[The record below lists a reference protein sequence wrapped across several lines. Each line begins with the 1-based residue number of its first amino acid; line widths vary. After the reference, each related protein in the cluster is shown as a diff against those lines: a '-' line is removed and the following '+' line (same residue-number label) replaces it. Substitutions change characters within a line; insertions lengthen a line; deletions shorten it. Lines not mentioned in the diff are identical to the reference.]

1 MTSLLRIV
9 RFTRALA
16 PLYTAIIFCS
26 VLTAV
31 AGLAVPFLIGHA
43 TDTVAAAVGGQTATG
58 TAVRTVVLIAG
69 AVLLAELA
77 VTVIS
82 NVGGWFG
89 DVMSNRMRTILSVRY
104 YDKLL
109 HLPQRWFDGE
119 ITGTI
124 VARLNRSITE
134 ITNFTK
140 MMSNSFASMLITT
153 AAVLAISAWYAWPL
167 TVLLLIVFPVYVWL
181 TSLTSVKWQ
190 RLEGEKNEQID
201 IASGRFAEVVGQIRV
216 VKSFVRERGELE
228 DFSRRFRSTDAT
240 TRAQSTHWHRM
251 DVIRRAF
258 LNLIF
263 FGIYVIIFVRTVQ
276 GDFSLGEM
284 VLLIQLMA
292 MAKAPVESMSWVID
306 SAQRAIAGSK
316 DYFRVM
322 ATPVDPRTA
331 AVMAARPEDAADA
344 GHASGTTS
352 ASADGTGAV
361 ATAPITSTRTAVD
374 PVPGAPVVA
383 FRDVSFAYEN
393 GEDVLHGI
401 DFQVDRGEKIALVGE
416 SGGGKS
422 TIVNLLLG
430 LYEPRRGSVE
440 VVGHPSAELPLDQL
454 RARIGVVFQDAS
466 LFSGTIRDN
475 ISYGRP
481 EASDE
486 EVVEAARRANAHDF
500 ILRFPEGYEQVIGER
515 GLKLSGG
522 QRQRIAVA
530 RAILKDAPVLV
541 LDEAT
546 SALDTKAEIQVQKGL
561 DQLMDGRTSLIIAH
575 RLSTIAEV
583 DRIITLRDG
592 SIDEIGSPAELA
604 TSGGIYGQLLALQSS
619 GDSRRLAKFD
629 ITGGLRLPGA
639 HQGLAAKP
647 IIDVHVPLLQ
657 RGDPGI
663 ETHLL
668 PRDQGSC
675 TSARGAW
682 PGSPEQPR

>member
-1 MTSLLRIV
+1 MSSLLRIV

-16 PLYTAIIFCS
+16 PLYTAIIVCS

-31 AGLAVPFLIGHA
+31 AGLAVPFLIGNA
-43 TDTVAAAVGGQTATG
+43 TDTVAGAVGGQGETG
-58 TAVRTVVLIAG
+58 TAVRTVILIAA
-69 AVLLAELA
+69 AVLVAELA

-153 AAVLAISAWYAWPL
+153 VAVLAISAWYAWPL

-190 RLEGEKNEQID
+190 RLEGRKNEQID
-201 IASGRFAEVVGQIRV
+201 IASGRFAEVIGQIRV
-216 VKSFVRERGELE
+216 VKSFVRERGELA
-228 DFSRRFRSTDAT
+228 DFSHRFRSTDAT
-240 TRAQSTHWHRM
+240 TREQSTHWHRM

-276 GDFSLGEM
+276 GQFTIGEM
-284 VLLIQLMA
+284 VLLIQLMS

-322 ATPVDPRTA
+322 ETPVDPRTA
-331 AVMAARPEDAADA
+331 AVMAARPEDARDA
-344 GHASGTTS
+344 GHADGTAGELPTTDDTTTGTAAADTDAAAS
-352 ASADGTGAV
+352 ASAANAV
-361 ATAPITSTRTAVD
+361 APVPAVTTTPESSFD

-383 FRDVSFAYEN
+383 FREVPFAYEN

-430 LYEPRRGSVE
+430 LYEPRRGSIE
-440 VVGHPSAELPLDQL
+440 VVGRPSADLPLDQL

-475 ISYGRP
+475 IAYGRP

-486 EVVEAARRANAHDF
+486 EVFAAARRANADTF
-500 ILRFPEGYEQVIGER
+500 ILRFPGGYEQVIGER

-530 RAILKDAPVLV
+530 RAMLKDAPVLV

-561 DQLMDGRTSLIIAH
+561 DQLMAGRTSLIIAH

-592 SIDEIGSPAELA
+592 NIDEIGSPAELA
-604 TSGGIYGQLLALQSS
+604 TTGGIYGQLLALQSS
-619 GDSRRLAKFD
+619 GDSRKLAKFD
-629 ITGGLRLPGA
+629 ITG
-639 HQGLAAKP
+639 
-647 IIDVHVPLLQ
+647 
-657 RGDPGI
+657 
-663 ETHLL
+663 
-668 PRDQGSC
+668 
-675 TSARGAW
+675 
-682 PGSPEQPR
+682 

>member
-1 MTSLLRIV
+1 MSSLLRIV
-9 RFTRALA
+9 RFTRSLA
-16 PLYTAIIFCS
+16 PLYTAVIASS
-26 VLTAV
+26 VLTAA
-31 AGLAVPFLIGHA
+31 AGLAVPFLIGSA
-43 TDTVAAAVGGQTATG
+43 TDTVTGAVSGETTISS
-58 TAVRTVVLIAG
+58 AVRTVVLIAA
-69 AVLLAELA
+69 AVLLAEL
-77 VTVIS
+77 VTTVVS

-134 ITNFTK
+134 VTNFVK

-153 AAVLAISAWYAWPL
+153 FAVLVISAWYAWPL
-167 TVLLLIVFPVYVWL
+167 TALLLIVFPVYVWL

-190 RLEGEKNEQID
+190 RLEAEKNEQVD

-216 VKSFVRERGELE
+216 VKSFVRERGELAE
-228 DFSRRFRSTDAT
+228 FSRRFGSTDDT
-240 TRAQSTHWHRM
+240 TREQSAHWHRM

-258 LNLIF
+258 LNLVF

-276 GDFSLGEM
+276 GQFSLGEM
-284 VLLIQLMA
+284 VLLVQLMS
-292 MAKAPVESMSWVID
+292 MAKAPVESMSFVID
-306 SAQRAIAGSK
+306 SAQRALAGSR

-322 ATPVDPRTA
+322 ETEVDPRTA
-331 AVMAARPEDAADA
+331 ALMAARP
-344 GHASGTTS
+344 
-352 ASADGTGAV
+352 ADGDV
-361 ATAPITSTRTAVD
+361 VDAPVE
-374 PVPGAPVVA
+374 PVPGAPVIS
-383 FRDVSFAYEN
+383 FREVDFAYEE

-401 DFQVDRGEKIALVGE
+401 DFHLDRGEKIALVGE

-430 LYEPRRGSVE
+430 LYEPRQGTIE
-440 VVGHPSAELPLDQL
+440 VVGRPSADLPLDQL
-454 RARIGVVFQDAS
+454 RSRIGVVFQDAS
-466 LFSGTIRDN
+466 LFSGTIREN
-475 ISYGRP
+475 IAYGRP

-486 EVVEAARRANAHDF
+486 DVVRAARRANAEAF
-500 ILRFPEGYEQVIGER
+500 VLRFPDGYEQVIGER

-561 DQLMDGRTSLIIAH
+561 DELMARRTSLIIAH

-592 SIDEIGSPAELA
+592 NIDEIGSPAELA
-604 TSGGIYGQLLALQSS
+604 ASGGIYAQLLALQSS
-619 GDSRRLAKFD
+619 GDTRRLAKYD
-629 ITGGLRLPGA
+629 ITG
-639 HQGLAAKP
+639 
-647 IIDVHVPLLQ
+647 
-657 RGDPGI
+657 
-663 ETHLL
+663 
-668 PRDQGSC
+668 
-675 TSARGAW
+675 
-682 PGSPEQPR
+682 

>member
-1 MTSLLRIV
+1 MSSLLRIV

-16 PLYTAIIFCS
+16 PLYTAIIVCS

-43 TDTVAAAVGGQTATG
+43 TDTVAGAVNGQTATG
-58 TAVRTVVLIAG
+58 TAVRTVLLIAG

-153 AAVLAISAWYAWPL
+153 VAVLAISAWYAWPL

-190 RLEGEKNEQID
+190 RLEGRKNEQID

-216 VKSFVRERGELE
+216 VKSFVRERGELA
-228 DFSRRFRSTDAT
+228 DFSHRFRSTDAT
-240 TRAQSTHWHRM
+240 TREQSTHWHRM

-263 FGIYVIIFVRTVQ
+263 FGIYAIIFVRTVQ
-276 GDFSLGEM
+276 GAFSLGEM
-284 VLLIQLMA
+284 VLLVQLMA

-322 ATPVDPRTA
+322 ETPVDPRTA
-331 AVMAARPEDAADA
+331 AMMAARPADARDA
-344 GHASGTTS
+344 GHADGTAGELP
-352 ASADGTGAV
+352 ASAGEGAAV
-361 ATAPITSTRTAVD
+361 AAPTAGTAVV
-374 PVPGAPVVA
+374 PGAAPAVAAVPGAPVIA
-383 FRDVSFAYEN
+383 FREVSFAYED

-430 LYEPRRGSVE
+430 LYEPRRGAVE
-440 VVGHPSAELPLDQL
+440 VAGHPSAEVPLDQL

-466 LFSGTIRDN
+466 LFSGTIREN
-475 ISYGRP
+475 IAYGRP
-481 EASDE
+481 EASEE
-486 EVVEAARRANAHDF
+486 EVVAAARRANADAF
-500 ILRFPEGYEQVIGER
+500 ILRFPDGYQQVIGER

-561 DQLMDGRTSLIIAH
+561 DELMTGRTSLIIAH

-592 SIDEIGSPAELA
+592 NIDEIGSPAELA
-604 TSGGIYGQLLALQSS
+604 TSGGIYAQLLALQSS
-619 GDSRRLAKFD
+619 GDSRKLAKFD
-629 ITGGLRLPGA
+629 ITG
-639 HQGLAAKP
+639 
-647 IIDVHVPLLQ
+647 
-657 RGDPGI
+657 
-663 ETHLL
+663 
-668 PRDQGSC
+668 
-675 TSARGAW
+675 
-682 PGSPEQPR
+682 

>member
-1 MTSLLRIV
+1 MSSLLRIA

-190 RLEGEKNEQID
+190 RLEGEKNEQVD

-322 ATPVDPRTA
+322 ETPVDPRTA
-331 AVMAARPEDAADA
+331 AVMAARPTDAADA

-592 SIDEIGSPAELA
+592 NIDEIGSPAELA
-604 TSGGIYGQLLALQSS
+604 NSGGIYAQLLALQSS

-629 ITGGLRLPGA
+629 ITG
-639 HQGLAAKP
+639 
-647 IIDVHVPLLQ
+647 
-657 RGDPGI
+657 
-663 ETHLL
+663 
-668 PRDQGSC
+668 
-675 TSARGAW
+675 
-682 PGSPEQPR
+682 

>member
-1 MTSLLRIV
+1 MTSLLRIL

-16 PLYTAIIFCS
+16 PLYTAIIVCS

-43 TDTVAAAVGGQTATG
+43 TDTVAAAVGGDTATG
-58 TAVRTVVLIAG
+58 SAVRTVVLIAA

-119 ITGTI
+119 VTGTI

-153 AAVLAISAWYAWPL
+153 AAVLAISAYYAWPL

-190 RLEGEKNEQID
+190 RLEGEKNEQVD

-276 GDFSLGEM
+276 GGFSLGEM
-284 VLLIQLMA
+284 VLLIQLMS

-322 ATPVDPRTA
+322 ETPVDPRTA
-331 AVMAARPEDAADA
+331 AVMAARPEDARDA
-344 GHASGTTS
+344 GHA
-352 ASADGTGAV
+352 DGTAGEL
-361 ATAPITSTRTAVD
+361 PERSDGGTSTALTIA
-374 PVPGAPVVA
+374 PVAGAPVVA
-383 FRDVSFAYEN
+383 FRNVSFAYED

-401 DFQVDRGEKIALVGE
+401 DFQVERGEKIALVGE

-430 LYEPRRGSVE
+430 LYEPRAGSIE
-440 VVGHPSAELPLDQL
+440 VVGRPSADLPLDQL

-466 LFSGTIRDN
+466 LFSGTIREN
-475 ISYGRP
+475 IAYGRP
-481 EASDE
+481 EASEE
-486 EVVEAARRANAHDF
+486 EVVEAARRANADTF
-500 ILRFPEGYEQVIGER
+500 IRRFDGGYEQVIGER

-561 DQLMDGRTSLIIAH
+561 EQLMAGRTSLIIAH
-575 RLSTIAEV
+575 RLSTIAGV

-592 SIDEIGSPAELA
+592 NIDEIGSPAELA
-604 TSGGIYGQLLALQSS
+604 ASGGIYAQLLALQNS
-619 GDSRRLAKFD
+619 GDSRRLARFD
-629 ITGGLRLPGA
+629 ITG
-639 HQGLAAKP
+639 
-647 IIDVHVPLLQ
+647 
-657 RGDPGI
+657 
-663 ETHLL
+663 
-668 PRDQGSC
+668 
-675 TSARGAW
+675 
-682 PGSPEQPR
+682 

>member
-1 MTSLLRIV
+1 MTSLLRIL

-16 PLYTAIIFCS
+16 PLYTAIIVCS

-43 TDTVAAAVGGQTATG
+43 TDTVAAAVGGDTATG
-58 TAVRTVVLIAG
+58 SAVRTVVLIAA

-134 ITNFTK
+134 ITNFAK
-140 MMSNSFASMLITT
+140 MMSNTFASMLITT
-153 AAVLAISAWYAWPL
+153 VAVLAISAWYAWPL
-167 TVLLLIVFPVYVWL
+167 ALLLLIVFPVYVWL

-190 RLEGEKNEQID
+190 RLEAEKNEQVD

-216 VKSFVRERGELE
+216 VKSFVRERSELE
-228 DFSRRFRSTDAT
+228 DFRRRFWSTDAT

-251 DVIRRAF
+251 DVIRRAV
-258 LNLIF
+258 LNLVF

-276 GDFSLGEM
+276 GAFTLGEM
-284 VLLIQLMA
+284 VLLVQLMS

-306 SAQRAIAGSK
+306 SSQRAIAGSK

-322 ATPVDPRTA
+322 GTEVDPRTA
-331 AVMAARPEDAADA
+331 AMLARAEDDVPPPA
-344 GHASGTTS
+344 
-352 ASADGTGAV
+352 
-361 ATAPITSTRTAVD
+361 IE
-374 PVPGAPVVA
+374 PVPGAPVVR
-383 FRDVSFAYEN
+383 FRDVSFAYED

-401 DFQVDRGEKIALVGE
+401 DFSVARGEKIALVGE

-430 LYEPRRGSVE
+430 LYEPRAGAVE
-440 VVGHPSAELPLDQL
+440 VVGRTSTELPLDEL
-454 RARIGVVFQDAS
+454 RSRIGVVFQDAS
-466 LFSGTIRDN
+466 LFSGTLREN
-475 ISYGRP
+475 IAYGRP
-481 EASDE
+481 GASDE
-486 EVVEAARRANAHDF
+486 EVADAARRANADGF
-500 ILRFPEGYEQVIGER
+500 VRRFPGGYEQVIGER

-546 SALDTKAEIQVQKGL
+546 SALDTKAERQVQKGL
-561 DQLMDGRTSLIIAH
+561 DELMEGRTSLIIAH
-575 RLSTIAEV
+575 RLSTIASV
-583 DRIITLRDG
+583 DRIITLEDG
-592 SIDEIGSPAELA
+592 RIDEIGTPAELA
-604 TSGGIYGQLLALQSS
+604 ASGGIYAQLLDLQNS
-619 GDSRRLAKFD
+619 GDRKRLARFD
-629 ITGGLRLPGA
+629 ITG
-639 HQGLAAKP
+639 
-647 IIDVHVPLLQ
+647 
-657 RGDPGI
+657 
-663 ETHLL
+663 
-668 PRDQGSC
+668 
-675 TSARGAW
+675 
-682 PGSPEQPR
+682 

>member
-1 MTSLLRIV
+1 MSSLLRIV

-16 PLYTAIIFCS
+16 PLYTAIIVCS

-31 AGLAVPFLIGHA
+31 AGLTVPFLIGSA
-43 TDTVAAAVGGQTATG
+43 TDTVASAVGGETATG
-58 TAVRTVVLIAG
+58 TAVRTVILIAA

-153 AAVLAISAWYAWPL
+153 VAVLAISAWYAWPL

-190 RLEGEKNEQID
+190 RLEGRKNEQID
-201 IASGRFAEVVGQIRV
+201 IASGRFAEVIGQIRV
-216 VKSFVRERGELE
+216 VKSFVRERGELA
-228 DFSRRFRSTDAT
+228 DFSHRFRSTDAT
-240 TRAQSTHWHRM
+240 TREQSTHWHRM

-276 GDFSLGEM
+276 GQFTIGEM
-284 VLLIQLMA
+284 VLLIQLMS

-322 ATPVDPRTA
+322 ETPVDPRTA
-331 AVMAARPEDAADA
+331 AVMAARPEDARDA
-344 GHASGTTS
+344 GHADGTAGELPTADGTSHTDTDTDAAAS
-352 ASADGTGAV
+352 ASAATGVAPVPAV
-361 ATAPITSTRTAVD
+361 TTTPENTFD

-383 FRDVSFAYEN
+383 FREVSFAYEN

-430 LYEPRRGSVE
+430 LYEPRRGSIE
-440 VVGHPSAELPLDQL
+440 VVGRPSADLPLDQL

-475 ISYGRP
+475 IAYGRP

-486 EVVEAARRANAHDF
+486 EVFAAARRANADTF
-500 ILRFPEGYEQVIGER
+500 ILRFPGGYEQVIGER

-530 RAILKDAPVLV
+530 RAMLKDAPVLV

-561 DQLMDGRTSLIIAH
+561 DQLMAGRTSLIIAH

-592 SIDEIGSPAELA
+592 NIDEIGSPAELA
-604 TSGGIYGQLLALQSS
+604 TTGGIYGQLLALQSS
-619 GDSRRLAKFD
+619 GDSRKLAKFD
-629 ITGGLRLPGA
+629 ITG
-639 HQGLAAKP
+639 
-647 IIDVHVPLLQ
+647 
-657 RGDPGI
+657 
-663 ETHLL
+663 
-668 PRDQGSC
+668 
-675 TSARGAW
+675 
-682 PGSPEQPR
+682 

>member
-16 PLYTAIIFCS
+16 PLYTAIILCS
-26 VLTAV
+26 VLTAG

-43 TDTVAAAVGGQTATG
+43 TDTVAAAVGGDTATG

-69 AVLLAELA
+69 AVLVAELA

-153 AAVLAISAWYAWPL
+153 AAVLAISAYYAWPL

-190 RLEGEKNEQID
+190 RLEGQKNEQVD

-276 GDFSLGEM
+276 GGFSLGEM
-284 VLLIQLMA
+284 VLLIQLMS

-322 ATPVDPRTA
+322 ETPVDPRTA
-331 AVMAARPEDAADA
+331 AVMAARPEHARDA
-344 GHASGTTS
+344 GHA
-352 ASADGTGAV
+352 DGTAGELPAGGTADEARAIAPV
-361 ATAPITSTRTAVD
+361 A
-374 PVPGAPVVA
+374 GAPVVA
-383 FRDVSFAYEN
+383 FRDVSFAYED

-401 DFQVDRGEKIALVGE
+401 DFQVERGEKIALVGE

-430 LYEPRRGSVE
+430 LYEPRAGSIE

-475 ISYGRP
+475 IAYGRP

-486 EVVEAARRANAHDF
+486 EVVEAARRANADTF
-500 ILRFPEGYEQVIGER
+500 IRRFDGGYEQVIGER

-561 DQLMDGRTSLIIAH
+561 EELMAGRTSLIIAH
-575 RLSTIAEV
+575 RLSTIAGV

-592 SIDEIGSPAELA
+592 NIDEIGSPAQLA
-604 TSGGIYGQLLALQSS
+604 ASGGIYAQLLELQSS
-619 GDSRRLAKFD
+619 GDSRKLATFD
-629 ITGGLRLPGA
+629 ITG
-639 HQGLAAKP
+639 
-647 IIDVHVPLLQ
+647 
-657 RGDPGI
+657 
-663 ETHLL
+663 
-668 PRDQGSC
+668 
-675 TSARGAW
+675 
-682 PGSPEQPR
+682 

>member
-1 MTSLLRIV
+1 MSPLLRII

-16 PLYTAIIFCS
+16 PLYTAIITCS
-26 VLTAV
+26 VLTAA
-31 AGLAVPFLIGHA
+31 AGLAVPFLIGSA
-43 TDTVAAAVGGQTATG
+43 TDTVAAAVNGETATG
-58 TAVRTVVLIAG
+58 TAVRTVLLIAA
-69 AVLLAELA
+69 AVLAAELA

-82 NVGGWFG
+82 NIGGWFG

-153 AAVLAISAWYAWPL
+153 VAVLAISAWYAWPL

-216 VKSFVRERGELE
+216 VKSFVRERGELA

-263 FGIYVIIFVRTVQ
+263 FGIYAIIFVRTVQ
-276 GDFSLGEM
+276 GQFTLGEM
-284 VLLIQLMA
+284 VLLVQLMA

-322 ATPVDPRTA
+322 ETPVDPRTA
-331 AVMAARPEDAADA
+331 AVMAARPVDARDA
-344 GHASGTTS
+344 GHA
-352 ASADGTGAV
+352 DGTAGELAATDEAAAPAAVTTAV
-361 ATAPITSTRTAVD
+361 AAADDSVLA

-383 FRDVSFAYEN
+383 FREVSFAYED

-430 LYEPRRGSVE
+430 LYEPRRGSIE
-440 VVGHPSAELPLDQL
+440 VVGRPSADLPLDQL

-466 LFSGTIRDN
+466 LFSGTIREN
-475 ISYGRP
+475 IAYGRP

-486 EVVEAARRANAHDF
+486 EVIAAARRANADAF
-500 ILRFPEGYEQVIGER
+500 ILRFPDGYEQVIGER

-561 DQLMDGRTSLIIAH
+561 DELMAGRTSLIIAH

-592 SIDEIGSPAELA
+592 NIDEIGSPAELA

-619 GDSRRLAKFD
+619 GDSRKLAKFD
-629 ITGGLRLPGA
+629 ITG
-639 HQGLAAKP
+639 
-647 IIDVHVPLLQ
+647 
-657 RGDPGI
+657 
-663 ETHLL
+663 
-668 PRDQGSC
+668 
-675 TSARGAW
+675 
-682 PGSPEQPR
+682 

>member
-1 MTSLLRIV
+1 MTSLLRIL

-16 PLYTAIIFCS
+16 PLYTAIIVCS

-43 TDTVAAAVGGQTATG
+43 TDTVAAAVGGDTATG
-58 TAVRTVVLIAG
+58 SAVRTVVLIAA

-119 ITGTI
+119 VTGTI

-153 AAVLAISAWYAWPL
+153 AAVLAISAYYAWPL

-190 RLEGEKNEQID
+190 RLEGEKNEQVD

-276 GDFSLGEM
+276 GGFSLGEM
-284 VLLIQLMA
+284 VLLIQLMS

-322 ATPVDPRTA
+322 ETPVDPRTA
-331 AVMAARPEDAADA
+331 AVMAARPEDARDA
-344 GHASGTTS
+344 GHA
-352 ASADGTGAV
+352 DGTAGEL
-361 ATAPITSTRTAVD
+361 PERSDGGTSTALTIA
-374 PVPGAPVVA
+374 PVAGAPVVA
-383 FRDVSFAYEN
+383 FRNVSFAYED

-401 DFQVDRGEKIALVGE
+401 DFQVERGEKIALVGE

-430 LYEPRRGSVE
+430 LYEPRAGSIE
-440 VVGHPSAELPLDQL
+440 VVGRPSADLPLDQL

-466 LFSGTIRDN
+466 LFSGTLREN
-475 ISYGRP
+475 IAYGRP
-481 EASDE
+481 GASDE
-486 EVVEAARRANAHDF
+486 EVADAARRANADGF
-500 ILRFPEGYEQVIGER
+500 VRRFPGGYEQVIGER

-546 SALDTKAEIQVQKGL
+546 SALDTKAERQVQKGL
-561 DQLMDGRTSLIIAH
+561 DELMEGRTSLIIAH
-575 RLSTIAEV
+575 RLSTIASV
-583 DRIITLRDG
+583 DRIITLEDG
-592 SIDEIGSPAELA
+592 RIDEIGTPAELA
-604 TSGGIYGQLLALQSS
+604 ASGGIYAQLLDLQNS
-619 GDSRRLAKFD
+619 GDRKRLARFD
-629 ITGGLRLPGA
+629 ITG
-639 HQGLAAKP
+639 
-647 IIDVHVPLLQ
+647 
-657 RGDPGI
+657 
-663 ETHLL
+663 
-668 PRDQGSC
+668 
-675 TSARGAW
+675 
-682 PGSPEQPR
+682 

>member
-1 MTSLLRIV
+1 MSSLLRIV
-9 RFTRALA
+9 RFTRSLA
-16 PLYTAIIFCS
+16 PLYTAVIVCS
-26 VLTAV
+26 ILTAV
-31 AGLAVPFLIGHA
+31 AALTVPFLIGNA
-43 TDTVAAAVGGQTATG
+43 TDTVAGAVSGETAAG
-58 TAVRTVVLIAG
+58 TAVRTVLLLAA
-69 AVLLAELA
+69 AVLVAELIN
-77 VTVIS
+77 TVVS

-134 ITNFTK
+134 ITNFAK

-153 AAVLAISAWYAWPL
+153 VAVLVISAWYAWPL

-190 RLEGEKNEQID
+190 RLEGEKNEQVD

-240 TRAQSTHWHRM
+240 TREQSSHWHRM
-251 DVIRRAF
+251 DIIRRAF

-263 FGIYVIIFVRTVQ
+263 FGIYAIIFVRTVQ
-276 GDFSLGEM
+276 GEFTLGEM
-284 VLLIQLMA
+284 VLLIQLMT

-306 SAQRAIAGSK
+306 AAQRAIAGSK

-322 ATPVDPRTA
+322 ETPVDPRTA
-331 AVMAARPEDAADA
+331 AVMAARPADA
-344 GHASGTTS
+344 PDAGSADGGSAAAGATTAVETLTTS
-352 ASADGTGAV
+352 AL
-361 ATAPITSTRTAVD
+361 IE

-383 FRDVSFAYEN
+383 FRGVDFAYED
-393 GEDVLHGI
+393 GDDVLHDI
-401 DFQVDRGEKIALVGE
+401 DFRLERGEKIALVGE

-430 LYEPRRGSVE
+430 LYEPRNGSIE
-440 VVGHPSAELPLDQL
+440 VGGHPSSDLPLDQL

-466 LFSGTIRDN
+466 LFSGTIREN
-475 ISYGRP
+475 IAYGRP

-486 EVVEAARRANAHDF
+486 KVLEAARRANADAF

-561 DQLMDGRTSLIIAH
+561 DELMADRTSLIIAH

-583 DRIITLRDG
+583 DRIVTLREG
-592 SIDEIGSPAELA
+592 HIDEIGSPEQLA
-604 TSGGIYGQLLALQSS
+604 SSGGIYAQLLDLQHS
-619 GDSRRLAKFD
+619 GDTRRLARYD
-629 ITGGLRLPGA
+629 ITG
-639 HQGLAAKP
+639 
-647 IIDVHVPLLQ
+647 
-657 RGDPGI
+657 
-663 ETHLL
+663 
-668 PRDQGSC
+668 
-675 TSARGAW
+675 
-682 PGSPEQPR
+682 

>member
-16 PLYTAIIFCS
+16 PLYTAIIVCS

-43 TDTVAAAVGGQTATG
+43 TDTVAGAVGGQGETG
-58 TAVRTVVLIAG
+58 TAVRTVILIAA
-69 AVLLAELA
+69 AVLAAELA

-153 AAVLAISAWYAWPL
+153 AAVLAISAYYAWPL

-216 VKSFVRERGELE
+216 VKSFVRERGELA

-240 TRAQSTHWHRM
+240 TRAQSSHWHRM

-276 GDFSLGEM
+276 GQFTIGEM

-322 ATPVDPRTA
+322 ETPVDPRTA
-331 AVMAARPEDAADA
+331 AVMAARPTDAADA
-344 GHASGTTS
+344 GHASGT
-352 ASADGTGAV
+352 AAV
-361 ATAPITSTRTAVD
+361 EEATTVSSVLTVSPEIEA
-374 PVPGAPVVA
+374 VPGAPVVA
-383 FRDVSFAYEN
+383 FRGVDFAYEN
-393 GEDVLHGI
+393 GEDVLHEI
-401 DFQVDRGEKIALVGE
+401 DFAVERGEKIALVGE

-430 LYEPRRGSVE
+430 LYEPRRGSID
-440 VVGHPSAELPLDQL
+440 VVGRPSADLPLDQL
-454 RARIGVVFQDAS
+454 RSRIGVVFQDAS
-466 LFSGTIRDN
+466 LFSGSIREN
-475 ISYGRP
+475 IAYGRP
-481 EASDE
+481 EASEE
-486 EVVEAARRANAHDF
+486 EVVDAARRANADTF
-500 ILRFPEGYEQVIGER
+500 IRRFPAGYEQVIGER

-530 RAILKDAPVLV
+530 RAMLKDAPVLV

-561 DQLMDGRTSLIIAH
+561 EELMDGRTSLIIAH
-575 RLSTIAEV
+575 RLSTIAGV
-583 DRIITLRDG
+583 DRIITLSDG
-592 SIDEIGSPAELA
+592 RIDEIGSPAELA
-604 TSGGIYGQLLALQSS
+604 ASGGIYAQLLDLQSA
-619 GDSRRLAKFD
+619 GNKKKLAKYD
-629 ITGGLRLPGA
+629 ITG
-639 HQGLAAKP
+639 
-647 IIDVHVPLLQ
+647 
-657 RGDPGI
+657 
-663 ETHLL
+663 
-668 PRDQGSC
+668 
-675 TSARGAW
+675 
-682 PGSPEQPR
+682 

>member
-1 MTSLLRIV
+1 MSCVIPCGGDPAYACPVSSLLRIV
-9 RFTRALA
+9 RFTRSLA
-16 PLYTAIIFCS
+16 PLYTAVIVCS
-26 VLTAV
+26 VLTAA
-31 AGLAVPFLIGHA
+31 AGLAVPFLIGNA
-43 TDTVAAAVGGQTATG
+43 TDTVAGAVEGRTAAG
-58 TAVRTVVLIAG
+58 TAVRAVVLIAAG
-69 AVLLAELA
+69 VLIAELFS
-77 VTVIS
+77 TVVS

-119 ITGTI
+119 VTGTI

-134 ITNFTK
+134 ITNFVK

-167 TVLLLIVFPVYVWL
+167 TLLLLIVFPVYVWL

-190 RLEGEKNEQID
+190 RLEGEKNEQVD

-240 TRAQSTHWHRM
+240 TREQSSHWHRM

-258 LNLIF
+258 LNVIF
-263 FGIYVIIFVRTVQ
+263 FAIYAIIFVRTVQ
-276 GDFSLGEM
+276 GAFSLGEM
-284 VLLIQLMA
+284 VLLVQLMT
-292 MAKAPVESMSWVID
+292 MAKAPVESMSFVID

-322 ATPVDPRTA
+322 ETPVDPRTA
-331 AVMAARPEDAADA
+331 AVMAARPADAADA
-344 GHASGTTS
+344 GHAAGTDAADDVP
-352 ASADGTGAV
+352 ASAV
-361 ATAPITSTRTAVD
+361 PTAHVD
-374 PVPGAPVVA
+374 PIPGAPVVA
-383 FRDVSFAYEN
+383 FRSVDFAYED
-393 GEDVLHGI
+393 GEDVLHAI

-430 LYEPRRGSVE
+430 LYEPRTGSVE
-440 VVGHPSAELPLDQL
+440 VVGHPSSDLPLDQL
-454 RARIGVVFQDAS
+454 RSRIGVVFQDAS
-466 LFSGTIRDN
+466 LFSGTIREN
-475 ISYGRP
+475 IAYGRP
-481 EASDE
+481 EASDA
-486 EVVEAARRANAHDF
+486 EVVEAARRANADAF
-500 ILRFPEGYEQVIGER
+500 ILRFPDGYEQVIGER

-561 DQLMDGRTSLIIAH
+561 DELMDGRTSLIIAH

-583 DRIITLRDG
+583 DRIVTLRDG
-592 SIDEIGSPAELA
+592 HIDEIGSPAELA
-604 TSGGIYGQLLALQSS
+604 ASGGIYAQLLDLQSS

-629 ITGGLRLPGA
+629 ITG
-639 HQGLAAKP
+639 
-647 IIDVHVPLLQ
+647 
-657 RGDPGI
+657 
-663 ETHLL
+663 
-668 PRDQGSC
+668 
-675 TSARGAW
+675 
-682 PGSPEQPR
+682 

>member
-16 PLYTAIIFCS
+16 PLYIAIIACS

-43 TDTVAAAVGGQTATG
+43 TDTVAGAVDGQGGTG
-58 TAVRTVVLIAG
+58 TAVRTVILIAA
-69 AVLLAELA
+69 AVLAAELA

-216 VKSFVRERGELE
+216 VKSFVRERGELA

-240 TRAQSTHWHRM
+240 TRAQSSHWHRM

-263 FGIYVIIFVRTVQ
+263 FGIYAIIFVRTVQ
-276 GDFSLGEM
+276 GQFTIGEM

-322 ATPVDPRTA
+322 ETPVDPRTA
-331 AVMAARPEDAADA
+331 AVMAARPTDAADA
-344 GHASGTTS
+344 GHASGTV
-352 ASADGTGAV
+352 ADGEGADRH
-361 ATAPITSTRTAVD
+361 ADDSAPAPVLTVSPEIEA
-374 PVPGAPVVA
+374 VPGAPVVA
-383 FRDVSFAYEN
+383 FRGVDFAYED
-393 GEDVLHGI
+393 GEDVLHEI
-401 DFQVDRGEKIALVGE
+401 DFAVARGEKIALVGE

-430 LYEPRRGSVE
+430 LYEPRRGSIE
-440 VVGHPSAELPLDQL
+440 VVGRPSADLPLDQL
-454 RARIGVVFQDAS
+454 RSRIGVVFQDAS
-466 LFSGTIRDN
+466 LFSGSIREN
-475 ISYGRP
+475 IAYGRP
-481 EASDE
+481 EASEE
-486 EVVEAARRANAHDF
+486 EVVDAARRANADTF
-500 ILRFPEGYEQVIGER
+500 IRRFPAGYEQVIGER

-530 RAILKDAPVLV
+530 RAMLKDAPVLV

-561 DQLMDGRTSLIIAH
+561 EELMAGRTSLIIAH
-575 RLSTIAEV
+575 RLSTIAGV
-583 DRIITLRDG
+583 DRIITLSDG
-592 SIDEIGSPAELA
+592 RIDEIGSPAELA
-604 TSGGIYGQLLALQSS
+604 ASGGIYAQLLDLQSA
-619 GDSRRLAKFD
+619 GNKKKLATFD
-629 ITGGLRLPGA
+629 ITG
-639 HQGLAAKP
+639 
-647 IIDVHVPLLQ
+647 
-657 RGDPGI
+657 
-663 ETHLL
+663 
-668 PRDQGSC
+668 
-675 TSARGAW
+675 
-682 PGSPEQPR
+682 